1 MLFLSPGFDI
11 RAIRTRTS
19 PLAGGEHFCL
29 GAKLAR
35 LEARMFGE
43 EFFARFRAVEL
54 AGPVRRM
61 RSDLNNI
68 EQGDPRAAREP
79 LGRGYLGINVQAVR
93 LAPRQKDSAPDGR
106 ALLVFG
112 VAADGAADRGGVL
125 VGDVLVRFNGQTV
138 GDPEDLQDGL
148 ASVQPGA
155 EVTVTLIRGGSEQQL
170 ALIVGERPQ
179 A

>member
-1 MLFLSPGFDI
+1 V
-11 RAIRTRTS
+11 
-19 PLAGGEHFCL
+19 
-29 GAKLAR
+29 AR
-35 LEARMFGE
+35 RL
-43 EFFARFRAVEL
+43 
-54 AGPVRRM
+54 
-61 RSDLNNI
+61 
-68 EQGDPRAAREP
+68 AAREP

-125 VGDVLVRFNGQTV
+125 VGDVLLRFNDQTV
-138 GDPEDLQDGL
+138 GDPEDLQDVL

-155 EVTVTLIRGGSEQQL
+155 EVTVTLIRGGSEQQV
-170 ALIVGERPQ
+170 ALTVGERPQ